1 MRKRNH
7 EFIPSALGTGGAK
20 LEDRVVLSTL
30 RMRPAAIPAAN
41 ARAAANDNG
50 GDDGNGNGNGNG
62 SVVPFVRAGAGQR
75 QNSLNFSSHTYWQI
89 VKGGPTD
96 LEDIADDFKDAG
108 EDFRNGTNN
117 REVRNVLRQLDK
129 VANKVPYGRQE
140 LLPIWLDTLQNSV
153 GLDEDTIEDNLRRD
167 LQTYIND
174 GVGTDWNIIKSSH
187 SHSTDDDLIFTGSF
201 YPGPIVN
208 PL

>member
-1 MRKRNH
+1 MRCGTS
-7 EFIPSALGTGGAK
+7 SASWRRLAK
-20 LEDRVVLSTL
+20 
-30 RMRPAAIPAAN
+30 
-41 ARAAANDNG
+41 
-50 GDDGNGNGNGNG
+50 
-62 SVVPFVRAGAGQR
+62 
-75 QNSLNFSSHTYWQI
+75 
-89 VKGGPTD
+89 
-96 LEDIADDFKDAG
+96 
-108 EDFRNGTNN
+108 
-117 REVRNVLRQLDK
+117 
-129 VANKVPYGRQE
+129 KVPYGRQE

-174 GVGTDWNIIKSSH
+174 GVGTDWNIIQSSH